1 MNDKLKT
8 TSKLF
13 WSSFLLILLLIACG
27 QPIDETLTPV
37 SHEVTS
43 TPSIETRDTPVVLP
57 DVTESPVTGP
67 TAIPSVPIVMPTTPS
82 QMPLDLVPLEP
93 TNITGLEPFVQF
105 TFDMIPDSIA
115 DASLVFAPIEYSLAA
130 HLDDGEIIVW
140 DIATGSVLA
149 MDWSKRGGGNTG
161 SNAAL
166 ALSPPYDEYLA
177 TSATVYLDEY
187 SDLQSAVYLWEMDG
201 LGEPVMLPNVSVYGD
216 RYVDPMGVMSL
227 AYSPDGKLLAAG
239 VSLGEG
245 QGGLVRIWDTSENAL
260 LMELN
265 YIDEVSEVSFSSD
278 EGMLLIATGNQL
290 VSVDPM
296 SGEEIQRKA
305 FEFSI
310 DGLAISHSGRWLGVY
325 DSQVAHVES
334 SSGETILT
342 IPASDVINA
351 LAFSPQESLIAIADG
366 NNIRY
371 WNVISGVEV
380 ASYQGQ
386 SKYLDVVFFG
396 NGRMIA
402 TIDEQTQIM
411 LWGARGYSILP
422 ADLSAISPTNV
433 SSLEK
438 AAQFFVPKISDLAF
452 SGESDWLAIGSWD
465 GVYLIDLPSLIMDEF
480 LPQVDRQSSIFSAS
494 ADGRRL
500 AWVAETGL
508 VKVWDVVEGSME
520 FELPDL
526 GETCCRR
533 VHLSPNGDILAIS
546 DGFMG
551 RIWDV
556 QTKQEIYSREGVQD
570 VQVSPDGTRVAFE
583 SARDIGVTI
592 WDITTR
598 EDVRELTGYTTAAPY
613 YYTKLSPNWNSMFW
627 AARANMQFTDVESG
641 QLGPEVAFSWGD
653 FTPDG
658 TMVAA
663 VEDGWYYN
671 TVGEVHLIDVYSGES
686 VEVFNHHEEAI
697 VDALA
702 FSPDGRLLATALGE
716 TIKIWDVAR
725 GTELVTLPNA
735 TGSVRLLFFSPDG
748 RILVTGAPGNV
759 IDLWIVPID
768 ASAILPSIDVVS
780 ANSVWVINEM
790 DFFEPTTDAVFSPD
804 GSFVAVS
811 TESGKINYWELAKDG
826 AIVGSPLHT
835 NWIYQLAYSPK
846 GDGLVSVSKDGTVRL
861 WDRPTSQRGL
871 ADRKQGEVSG
881 LTFFADGGVVATGGQ
896 DGTVSIWGLP
906 TMNPLLTIN
915 AHSNW
920 VWDVARS
927 PNDAFL
933 ASASAD
939 RSIKIWKIETDSS
952 DSYSQSLYNT
962 LTGHDGTVWSVDFA
976 PDSRT
981 LASGSWDGTVRLWNV
996 YSGETIHVLEGHTDW
1011 VYDVAFSPD
1020 GMVLATASKDGTI
1033 RLWEVATGKELVI
1046 LEDHTDRVWS
1056 VDFSQDGLYIASASD
1071 DGTVHIWGVLP

>member
-8 TSKLF
+8 ASKLF

-27 QPIDETLTPV
+27 QPIDETPTPV

-93 TNITGLEPFVQF
+93 TNITGLEPFVQL

-161 SNAAL
+161 SHAAL

-533 VHLSPNGDILAIS
+533 VHLSPNGDILALS

-551 RIWDV
+551 RIWDL
-556 QTKQEIYSREGVQD
+556 QTQQEIYSREGVQD

-598 EDVRELTGYTTAAPY
+598 EDIRELTGYTTAAPY

-686 VEVFNHHEEAI
+686 VAVFNHHEEAI

-768 ASAILPSIDVVS
+768 ASAIPPSIDVVS
-780 ANSVWVINEM
+780 ANSVRVINEM

-811 TESGKINYWELAKDG
+811 TESGQINYWELANDG
-826 AIVGSPLHT
+826 AILGSPLHSD
-835 NWIYQLAYSPK
+835 WIYQLAYSPK

-871 ADRKQGEVSG
+871 ADRNQGEVSG
-881 LTFFADGGVVATGGQ
+881 LTFFADGSVVATGGQ

-1056 VDFSQDGLYIASASD
+1056 VDFSHDGLYIASASD
-1071 DGTVHIWGVLP
+1071 DGTVRIWGVLP